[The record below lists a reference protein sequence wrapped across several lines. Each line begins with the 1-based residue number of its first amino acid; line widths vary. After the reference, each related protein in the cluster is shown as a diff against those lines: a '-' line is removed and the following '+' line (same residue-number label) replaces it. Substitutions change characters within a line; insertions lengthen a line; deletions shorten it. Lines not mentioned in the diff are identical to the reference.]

1 MQINKSRHTN
11 TADRICLINDSFPP
25 VIDGVSNAVVN
36 YARILSQ
43 HYCYTVVATPYYP
56 NANDESLP
64 FPVIRYP
71 SLNTSKQVGYRAGMP
86 FSSEVLSNLEKCQFN
101 LIHSHCPITSMMMA
115 RMLRER
121 IDAPVVLTYHTKYDI
136 DISNAIHGKVFQEEA
151 LLLLKRNIQSA
162 DEVWTVSEGAGENLR
177 KIGYCG
183 SYRVMSN
190 GVDLPKGRVS
200 EKEIHD
206 ATCGYDLPDDTPV
219 FLFVGRMMWYKGIRI
234 ILDAL
239 KKCKDA
245 GMPFRMV
252 FIGGGSDCDSIQKY
266 TEELNL
272 EDCVLFINPIRDR
285 ELIRAW
291 YSRSDLFLFPS
302 TFDTNGLVVRE
313 AAACSL
319 ASVLVKGS
327 CAAEGVE
334 DGLSGFLIDE
344 DAASLATLLQS
355 LQFEPWKMKEVGRR
369 AQEKLYISWDDAVKN
384 AYERY
389 GEVIENYRSGYYMH
403 KDQISDELFKR
414 FSDALSFTSDRKKD
428 KEYLISALQDNRERM
443 TTLFQQETKKL
454 DEVIEELFSLFNS
467 KE

>member
-1 MQINKSRHTN
+1 MQTNITRYTN
-11 TADRICLINDSFPP
+11 TAERICLINDSFPP

-43 HYCYTVVATPYYP
+43 NYCYTAVATPYYP
-56 NANDESLP
+56 NADDAGFT

-86 FSSEVLSNLEKCQFN
+86 FSSEALSDLEKCQFN
-101 LIHSHCPITSMMMA
+101 LIHCHCPITSMMMA

-121 IDAPVVLTYHTKYDI
+121 IDAPIVLTYHTKYDI
-136 DISNAIHGKVFQEEA
+136 DISKAIHGKVFQDEA

-183 SYRVMSN
+183 SYRVMTN

-200 EKEIHD
+200 DQEIHD
-206 ATCGYDLPDDTPV
+206 ATCEYDLPDNMPV

-239 KKCKDA
+239 KVCKDA
-245 GMPFRMV
+245 GMLFRMV
-252 FIGGGSDCDSIQKY
+252 FIGGGSDRDSIQKY

-272 EDCVLFINPIRDR
+272 GDCVLFINPISDR

-334 DGLSGFLIDE
+334 NGLSGFLIE
-344 DAASLATLLQS
+344 ENAASMAAMLQS
-355 LQFEPWKMKEVGRR
+355 IQSNPLKMKEVGRG
-369 AQEKLYISWDDAVKN
+369 AQERLYISWDDAVKN

-389 GEVIENYRSGYYMH
+389 GEVIDNYRSGNHSH
-403 KDQISDELFKR
+403 KDQVSDELFKR
-414 FSDALSFTSDRKKD
+414 VSDALSFTSERKKE
-428 KEYLISALQDNRERM
+428 KESLISAIQENRERM
-443 TTLFQQETKKL
+443 KTRVQQEAKKL
-454 DEVIEELFSLFNS
+454 DDMLEELLSFFDS

>member
-1 MQINKSRHTN
+1 M
-11 TADRICLINDSFPP
+11 
-25 VIDGVSNAVVN
+25 
-36 YARILSQ
+36 
-43 HYCYTVVATPYYP
+43 
-56 NANDESLP
+56 
-64 FPVIRYP
+64 
-71 SLNTSKQVGYRAGMP
+71 
-86 FSSEVLSNLEKCQFN
+86 
-101 LIHSHCPITSMMMA
+101 
-115 RMLRER
+115 
-121 IDAPVVLTYHTKYDI
+121 
-136 DISNAIHGKVFQEEA
+136 
-151 LLLLKRNIQSA
+151 KRNIQSA
-162 DEVWTVSEGAGENLR
+162 DEVWTVSEGAGENLK

-183 SYRVMSN
+183 SYRVMTN

-200 EKEIHD
+200 DQEIHD
-206 ATCGYDLPDDTPV
+206 VTSDYDLPDNMPV
-219 FLFVGRMMWYKGIRI
+219 FLFIGRMMWYKGIRI

-239 KKCKDA
+239 KVCKDA
-245 GMPFRMV
+245 GMLFRMV

-266 TEELNL
+266 AEELDL
-272 EDCVLFINPIRDR
+272 KDCVLFINPIRDR

-334 DGLSGFLIDE
+334 DGVSGFLIDE
-344 DAASLATLLQS
+344 NAESMADLLQS
-355 LQFEPWKMKEVGRR
+355 IQINPWKMKEVGEG

-389 GEVIENYRSGYYMH
+389 GEVIENYRSGYYSH

-414 FSDALSFTSDRKKD
+414 VSDALSFTSERKKE

-443 TTLFQQETKKL
+443 KTRVQQEAKKL
-454 DEVIEELFSLFNS
+454 DDMIEELFSFFEF